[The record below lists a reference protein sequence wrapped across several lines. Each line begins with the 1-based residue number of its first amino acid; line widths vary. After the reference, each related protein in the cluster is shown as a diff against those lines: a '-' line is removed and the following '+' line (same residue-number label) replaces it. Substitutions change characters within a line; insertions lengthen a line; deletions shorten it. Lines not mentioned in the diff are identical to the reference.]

1 MTQEKPDESDII
13 TDQILYIYGTFTV
26 ENDKLFQ
33 NFSAQLTKIINKLYC
48 LLESV
53 ETVTFNL
60 CRKNRMER
68 KSMKQYHLSWI
79 TWICIKERWSQF
91 FLKWKTN
98 KMKNDWRVKL
108 VWIQN
113 IFSYYWLQFLTTL
126 KTLIKLYDSRL
137 NMATF

>member
-53 ETVTFNL
+53 ETVTLNL

-108 VWIQN
+108 VWIQKYLQLLLFAILNYPKN
-113 IFSYYWLQFLTTL
+113 I
-126 KTLIKLYDSRL
+126 D
-137 NMATF
+137 

>member
-1 MTQEKPDESDII
+1 MNPEISMTQEKPDESDII

-79 TWICIKERWSQF
+79 T
-91 FLKWKTN
+91 
-98 KMKNDWRVKL
+98 
-108 VWIQN
+108 
-113 IFSYYWLQFLTTL
+113 
-126 KTLIKLYDSRL
+126 
-137 NMATF
+137 